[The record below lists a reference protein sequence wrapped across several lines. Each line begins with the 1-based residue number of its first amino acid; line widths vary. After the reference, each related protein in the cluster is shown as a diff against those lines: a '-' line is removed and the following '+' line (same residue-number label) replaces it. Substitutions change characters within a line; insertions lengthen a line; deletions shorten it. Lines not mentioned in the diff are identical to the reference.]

1 MPAVPHLPKAS
12 PSPANEMPRS
22 HLLILLLISL
32 LGVSLFLGAAALR
45 FRLGFPLD
53 DSWIHQTYA
62 RNLALRGEWSF
73 LPGQPSA
80 GSTSPLWTF
89 LLSIGYRLHLNP
101 YFWTW
106 LLGVLT
112 LWAMGVL
119 LESATRRLLSFY
131 RPSFPWVGILAV
143 LEWRMVW
150 MAASGMETLLHALL
164 LTLAAIFLL
173 SATPRYLTL
182 GVIAGLTIWTRPDGL
197 LIVPFLA
204 LDALLRPAPS
214 LRERLRHLLNLSLG
228 FAVLFGLYLL
238 FHLLLEGQPWPN
250 TFYAKQ
256 AEYLSWQQR
265 PFFARLGAYLWEWI
279 YGSTLLLLPGVL
291 VFFIRLIRARNEPYT
306 RSMWLLL
313 LWWIAFFTV
322 YLLRLPPYHHARY
335 IMPLLP
341 LFLLWGMAGM
351 LIATRRATL
360 PWYRIFFPAWR
371 LSLGLV
377 LVVYFF
383 FGALAY
389 AEEVGY
395 IEHQMVETA
404 RWVQA
409 NLPPQA
415 VIAAHDIGA
424 LGYFDTHPLVDL
436 AGLITPEVIPILND
450 EQALADYLNAQ
461 GVEYLILIQGL
472 YPQLEAGR
480 EIIYRG
486 PQDGLTLVQNVPIV
500 VYRWE
505 GR

>member
-1 MPAVPHLPKAS
+1 MPAVHPLPKAS
-12 PSPANEMPRS
+12 PSPVSDLSRK
-22 HLLILLLISL
+22 HLFI
-32 LGVSLFLGAAALR
+32 LFLLSVVGVGLFLLTAALK

-62 RNLALRGEWSF
+62 RNLALRDEWSF

-89 LLSIGYRLHLNP
+89 LLSIGYRLHLAP

-106 LLGVLT
+106 LLGVLE
-112 LWAMGVL
+112 LWAMGIL
-119 LESATRRLLSFY
+119 LESAARRLLPFY
-131 RPSFPWVGILAV
+131 SPSLPWVGMITV

-150 MAASGMETLLHALL
+150 MAASGMETLFHALL

-182 GVIAGLTIWTRPDGL
+182 GLIAGLTIWTRPDGL
-197 LIVPFLA
+197 LLFPFLA
-204 LDALLRPAPS
+204 LEALLRPAPS
-214 LRERLRHLLNLSLG
+214 MRERLQRLLNLSLG
-228 FAVLFGLYLL
+228 FGLLFGLYLF
-238 FHLLLEGQPWPN
+238 FHLLLEGSPWPN

-256 AEYLSWQQR
+256 AEYLPWQHR
-265 PFFARLGAYLWEWI
+265 SFLERLGTYLREWS
-279 YGSTLLLLPGVL
+279 YGSTLLLLSGVL
-291 VFFIRLIRARNEPYT
+291 VFFIRLIYRRNEPYA

-313 LWWIAFFTV
+313 LWWITFFTV

-341 LFLLWGMAGM
+341 LFLLWGMAGF
-351 LIATRRATL
+351 LLVARRVDI
-360 PWYRIFFPAWR
+360 PYYRIFFPVWC
-371 LSLGLV
+371 LSLTFLLV
-377 LVVYFF
+377 LYLF

-389 AEEVGY
+389 AEEVSY
-395 IEHQMVETA
+395 IEHQMVDTA

-436 AGLITPEVIPILND
+436 AGLITPQVIPLLND
-450 EQALADYLNAQ
+450 EQALANYLDAQRVDYLI
-461 GVEYLILIQGL
+461 VIQGI
-472 YPQLEAGR
+472 YPRLEAGH
-480 EIIYRG
+480 EVVYRG
-486 PQDGLTLVQNVPIV
+486 PQEGLTLTQNVPML
-500 VYRWE
+500 VYRW
-505 GR
+505 RR